1 MDSVNEDGGSI
12 FYRLSSYHRWDG
24 EKSRYAIQFNKE
36 GNCQK
41 CIGNK
46 GKDGFDMIVTGIR
59 DVNWGDKGQC

>member
-12 FYRLSSYHRWDG
+12 VHRLSSYHRWDG

-41 CIGNK
+41 CLGNK
-46 GKDGFDMIVTGIR
+46 GKDVFDMIVTGIR